1 MRTPLETVLRPI
13 KDSPDMK
20 SSLGAALVAALLSAS
35 AVAAP
40 LPRVDAYGA
49 FLREQIRQV
58 GPAQALDTD
67 TAQFVAR
74 FLDTPSSPYSALVE
88 QPEFTNTVWWN
99 DYVDTLRPL
108 GIDGADAALATLQWQ
123 GGFTK
128 ARPGHEVTVSD
139 AAVRAYRGREAAAN
153 AIKAGIDP
161 DIFWQARDMSGTA
174 ITAAAGYALA
184 LQLLREAMATHAPA
198 DYGRAAIRPD
208 VLTRYLG
215 QTHPDRIPEAD
226 LRYLSDLLRGAI
238 QRRDAAVTGTPGQR
252 LPAAY
257 RLARVTAAYADSK
270 GYYSSRAFCAND
282 APAPGQ
288 PLGAD
293 ALEADRP
300 LCFIAATDRGV
311 HAWFRR
317 QLRIDAL
324 RLRIHENTHNGF
336 AHLAHL
342 LGTVLILMD
351 FVSFVEIADALVA
364 DRLAVEGS
372 IDDDTAALASER
384 ADRLMCRISR

>member
-1 MRTPLETVLRPI
+1 
-13 KDSPDMK
+13 MK
-20 SSLGAALVAALLSAS
+20 SFLGPALVAALLSTSAS
-35 AVAAP
+35 AEP
-40 LPRVDAYGA
+40 PPSIDAYGA
-49 FLREQIRQV
+49 FLREQIHHV
-58 GPAQALDTD
+58 GLSRALDTD

-74 FLDTPSSPYSALVE
+74 FLETPNSPYSALIE
-88 QPEFTNTVWWN
+88 QPMFTNTVWWN
-99 DYVDTLRPL
+99 DYVDTLRPYGL
-108 GIDGADAALATLQWQ
+108 DSADEALATLQWQ

-128 ARPGHEVTVSD
+128 ARPGHEVEVSD

-161 DIFWQARDMSGTA
+161 DIFWQARDMSGSA

-184 LQLLREAMATHAPA
+184 LQLLREAMAMHDPA
-198 DYGRAAIRPD
+198 DYDRAAIQPD
-208 VLTRYLG
+208 VLTRYLR
-215 QTHPDRIPEAD
+215 QTRPDRIPERD

-238 QRRDAAVTGTPGQR
+238 ELRDVPVTGTPAQR

-257 RLARVTAAYADSK
+257 RLARVAAAYADSK

-288 PLGAD
+288 PLGPE

-324 RLRIHENTHNGF
+324 KLHIHENTHPGF
-336 AHLAHL
+336 AHLTHL

-351 FVSFVEIADALVA
+351 LVSFVEIADALVA
-364 DRLAVEGS
+364 DRLVVEGGL
-372 IDDDTAALASER
+372 DDETAALASER
-384 ADRLMCRISR
+384 ADRLLCRISR